1 MRVSPWG
8 RVVAISALLVVGA
21 AAALA
26 AGALASARERQVS
39 YPVTGPLNGLTFDLG
54 AGDIVIVGGGRSV
67 IVTRTE
73 SYAFGHDAR
82 TTRTVSGG
90 VLHVRSRCPTSL
102 LGRCSVRYRVV
113 VPDNVPVDVRTSGG
127 SVTLS
132 GYRGSARV
140 VTSGGRVFVDGY
152 CANSLELRAA
162 SGDVDASATC
172 APPRLVLR
180 TRSGDVRAAVPPG
193 RYDIDAE
200 STSGQESVNGLEST
214 PDAPY
219 SIQALSGSGDV
230 TVEARR

>member
-21 AAALA
+21 AGARA
-26 AGALASARERQVS
+26 AGALAAARERQVS

-54 AGDIVIVGGGRSV
+54 AGDIVIIGGGRSV

-82 TTRTVSGG
+82 TPRTVSGG

-127 SVTLS
+127 SVSLS

-140 VTSGGRVFVDGY
+140 VTGGGRIAVSGY
-152 CANSLELRAA
+152 CGNSLELRAGR
-162 SGDVDASATC
+162 GDVDASTAC

-180 TRSGDVRAAVPPG
+180 TRSGAGHGVVPAG
-193 RYDIDAE
+193 RYDVDAE
-200 STSGQESVNGLEST
+200 STSGRESVRGLTPS

-219 SIQALSGSGDV
+219 AIQALSGSGDV
-230 TVEARR
+230 SV

>member
-1 MRVSPWG
+1 MRVWPWG
-8 RVVAISALLVVGA
+8 RVVAISDLLVVGA
-21 AAALA
+21 AVALA
-26 AGALASARERQVS
+26 AGALASARERLVS

-54 AGDIVIVGGGRSV
+54 AGDIVIVGGGRSA

-132 GYRGSARV
+132 GYRGTARV
-140 VTSGGRVFVDGY
+140 TTSAGGISVAVYGGT
-152 CANSLELRAA
+152 APELRPVQRPADP
-162 SGDVDASATC
+162 GATC
-172 APPRLVLR
+172 PPPRLVLR
-180 TRSGDVRAAVPPG
+180 TRSGDVHAAVPPG
-193 RYDIDAE
+193 RYDID
-200 STSGQESVNGLEST
+200 
-214 PDAPY
+214 
-219 SIQALSGSGDV
+219 
-230 TVEARR
+230 